1 MKPTATTSYRAV
13 WDGATIADVTYPP
26 ASASVRVQV
35 KPKVTLALTRYN
47 RRSGKYFLYKAG
59 RTVYAKGAVAP
70 NHAKLGDG
78 TTAGKV
84 TVTAYQYKSRKWVKV
99 QERRADARARRAPT
113 PGPGGRGTRARTAG
127 RRASPATWTTPR
139 PSVPFRYVKIY

>member
-59 RTVYAKGAVAP
+59 RTVYAKGAMAP
-70 NHAKLGDG
+70 NHARLGDG

-99 QERRADARARRAPT
+99 RSSVRTLTTTSTYTWSWRPRYK
-113 PGPGGRGTRARTAG
+113 GTYRWATSFAG
-127 RRASPATWTTPR
+127 DVDHVAAVS
-139 PSVPFRYVKIY
+139 PFRYVKIY